1 MEHRWG
7 VRVPLSMPVEVRLP
21 DAPVADGWMHDASI
35 SGCCLEL
42 VQTRCSKLH
51 MPVEVRL
58 PCAPGDAERPCLRGR
73 LVRQVGTR
81 WGIEWDELAPEGLGF
96 WLARRAA

>member
-7 VRVPLSMPVEVRLP
+7 VRVPLSMPVQVLLP
-21 DAPVADGWMHDASI
+21 DAAVADGWMHDASI

-42 VQTRCSKLH
+42 DQTLCSALH
-51 MPVEVRL
+51 MPVEVYL
-58 PCAPGDAERPCLRGR
+58 PCAPGDAGRSCIQGR
-73 LVRQVGTR
+73 LVRQAGSR
-81 WGIEWDELAPEGLGF
+81 WGIEWDELAPDGLGF